1 MIGDIPSPF
10 TMPNRTIKM
19 VQEWLDKFFN
29 TPNHLTLFRI
39 ACIPLLIV
47 LMLFANRVCAFLAAV
62 IFSAASITDLL
73 DGLAARRF
81 GLESTLGK
89 FLDPLA
95 DKLLVSSALI
105 MLIPHG
111 RVDAWMA
118 FVIIG
123 REMAVTGLRAI
134 LSEKGIV
141 MAAEELG
148 KYKTG
153 FQIAAIIALLLH
165 YSYFDVDFHAVGT
178 LFLWAAMLLTVWS
191 GAKYFIKFKGVM
203 VG

>member
-1 MIGDIPSPF
+1 MQG
-10 TMPNRTIKM
+10 
-19 VQEWLDKFFN
+19 WLDKFFS
-29 TPNHLTLFRI
+29 TPNHLTFFRI
-39 ACIPLLIV
+39 ACIPVLIV
-47 LMLFANRVCAFLAAV
+47 LLLFANRACAFLAAIV
-62 IFSAASITDLL
+62 FSAASITDLL
-73 DGLAARRF
+73 DGLAARRY

-89 FLDPLA
+89 FMDPLA

-111 RVDAWMA
+111 RVEAWIA

-153 FQIAAIIALLLH
+153 FQIAAVIALLLH
-165 YSYFDVDFHAVGT
+165 YPYFDVNFHAVGT
-178 LFLWAAMLLTVWS
+178 LFLWAALFLTVWS
-191 GAKYFIKFKGVM
+191 GAKYFIKFKDVM
-203 VG
+203 IK

>member
-1 MIGDIPSPF
+1 MSKHA
-10 TMPNRTIKM
+10 IKIL
-19 VQEWLDKFFN
+19 QGWFDKFFS

-39 ACIPLLIV
+39 ACIPVLIV
-47 LMLFANRVCAFLAAV
+47 LLFFANRVCAFLAAIV
-62 IFSAASITDLL
+62 FSAASITDLL
-73 DGLAARRF
+73 DGLAARRY

-89 FLDPLA
+89 FMDPLA

-111 RVDAWMA
+111 RVEAWIA

-153 FQIAAIIALLLH
+153 FQIAAVIALLIH
-165 YSYFDVDFHAVGT
+165 YPYFDVDFHAVGT
-178 LFLWAAMLLTVWS
+178 LFLWAALFLTVWS
-191 GAKYFIKFKGVM
+191 GAKYFYKFKDVM
-203 VG
+203 ME

>member
-1 MIGDIPSPF
+1 MLKDALKLFRRWFDIFLS
-10 TMPNRTIKM
+10 
-19 VQEWLDKFFN
+19 

-39 ACIPLLIV
+39 ATIPVIIV
-47 LMLFANRVCAFLAAV
+47 LLLFPNKVCAFLAAIV
-62 IFSAASITDLL
+62 FSAASITDLL
-73 DGLAARRF
+73 DGLAARKY

-95 DKLLVSSALI
+95 DKLLISSALI

-111 RVDAWMA
+111 RVPAWMA

-153 FQIAAIIALLLH
+153 FQIVAIIALLLH
-165 YSYFDVDFHAVGT
+165 YSYFEVNFHAVGA
-178 LFLWAAMLLTVWS
+178 LFLWVALVLTVWS
-191 GAKYFIKFKGVM
+191 GAQYFIKFRRAIQQ
-203 VG
+203 